1 MNIFPL
7 ITIIFICGRVKY
19 VNYKHKNNHNQ
30 NKIKMALPQ
39 TKTYLGLLKRT
50 IERMEE
56 DPVFVGQLMDL
67 LEGNETVLRR
77 TIKRVDELENEVKR
91 IKYVESID
99 EDEESYRT
107 PTVNK
112 NTIIPRNLVYEYSSD
127 SDISETEEENM
138 SCGSQTPRII
148 QNNQ

>member
-1 MNIFPL
+1 
-7 ITIIFICGRVKY
+7 
-19 VNYKHKNNHNQ
+19 
-30 NKIKMALPQ
+30 
-39 TKTYLGLLKRT
+39 
-50 IERMEE
+50 MEE